1 MYITVTMK
9 EVDELVACGVDIL
22 AVQGTSALRPD
33 GSTAAQFIEAIK
45 AKYPEQLVMADCATI
60 EEGIAC
66 ANAGADF
73 VGTTCVD
80 IHRRHRAV
88 MTSIL
93 ISSMNFPKNARQR
106 SSQRDISTIRS
117 RQRRHWRQE
126 LLHW

>member
-1 MYITVTMK
+1 
-9 EVDELVACGVDIL
+9 
-22 AVQGTSALRPD
+22 
-33 GSTAAQFIEAIK
+33 
-45 AKYPEQLVMADCATI
+45 MADCATI

-73 VGTTCVD
+73 VGTTMRGYTPETQGCDD
-80 IHRRHRAV
+80 IDFDFIHELSEKCPA
-88 MTSIL
+88 
-93 ISSMNFPKNARQR
+93 R